1 MRRREFVTLLG
12 GAALAW
18 PLAARAQ
25 QPAMPVIGFLD
36 NGSPGPS
43 TSGVR
48 AFLRGLNEAG
58 FVEGRNVAVEYRWA
72 EDQND
77 RLPALA
83 ADLVRRKVDVI
94 VTPASTLAA
103 FAAKE
108 ATTTIPIVFGVGFNP
123 VELGLVASFN
133 RPAGNLTGISR
144 LAHDVA
150 TKRLELLHEMVSAAM
165 SIAVLSNPA
174 NRAHA
179 AETRELQVAARVLGL
194 RLLALNA
201 SSLSDIETAFA
212 ILVQQRV
219 GGLLVSTDNLF
230 SNLREQLATLAARH
244 MVPAMYGYR
253 EYVAVGGLMSYG
265 ANWVDSFR
273 QVGVYAGRILKGQ
286 KPADLPVQQS
296 TKVELVINLTT
307 AKALGLD
314 VPAKVLALADEVIE

>member
-273 QVGVYAGRILKGQ
+273 QVGIYAGRILKGE

>member
-273 QVGVYAGRILKGQ
+273 QVGVYAGRILKGE

>member
-12 GAALAW
+12 GAAVAW

-273 QVGVYAGRILKGQ
+273 QVGVYAGRILKGE

>member
-12 GAALAW
+12 GAAVAW

-25 QPAMPVIGFLD
+25 QPAMPVIGFL
-36 NGSPGPS
+36 
-43 TSGVR
+43 
-48 AFLRGLNEAG
+48 E
-58 FVEGRNVAVEYRWA
+58 
-72 EDQND
+72 
-77 RLPALA
+77 
-83 ADLVRRKVDVI
+83 
-94 VTPASTLAA
+94 
-103 FAAKE
+103 
-108 ATTTIPIVFGVGFNP
+108 
-123 VELGLVASFN
+123 
-133 RPAGNLTGISR
+133 
-144 LAHDVA
+144 DVA

-244 MVPAMYGYR
+244 MVPAMHGYR
-253 EYVAVGGLMSYG
+253 EYVAVG
-265 ANWVDSFR
+265 
-273 QVGVYAGRILKGQ
+273 RILKGE
-286 KPADLPVQQS
+286 KPADLPVQQA
-296 TKVELVINLTT
+296 TKVELTINLKT
-307 AKALGLD
+307 AKSLGLT
-314 VPAKVLALADEVIE
+314 VPTALLVRADEVIE